1 MKLSSKLAL
10 FFACFGMSGL
20 SYAQTSYTD
29 VSVTTAWNDLRWNNS
44 EDAEPYDSAFT
55 PDNDVIFTSG
65 AYLFAG
71 MGDTIDL
78 GNISLNSG
86 VSVNFTASSG
96 LLSTGGEIS
105 TLDIGSGSLL
115 DFGSQAFTTA
125 EAGMGFIKN
134 GAGVLAL
141 TGGSYAGG
149 LTLNAGTIIARGTS
163 ALGSGSL
170 TLNGGTIASTAN
182 TTFSSAQLPGGIT
195 IGGNVQF
202 GELST
207 NVALASNTATLS
219 FGSAVNLGSGNRTF
233 TLGNNGVQTFSGV
246 ISNTSGG
253 ITFAANAGTTGR
265 FDITNIANTFTGDIT
280 ITGGQARFSRDA
292 SLGNAN
298 NDVIIDGGVFSNSTT
313 AITLGTGRS
322 ISLGDGAGSA
332 INTQA
337 NITVQTGITDKSGET
352 GALVKTGT
360 GTLFLNGNNTY
371 TGNTTISAGNLQING
386 TGRLGAGAY
395 AGNISIA
402 ASRSLIFFST
412 ASQTL
417 SGQISGAGNFTVNLG
432 TVKLTGTNSLTGT
445 YTVGNGGVLDL
456 VNNGALNGAT
466 SLVLNN
472 GAVVDNS
479 SSGAIALANN
489 SMTKTITG
497 LLNYYGTGG
506 QSLSLGD
513 GLTTISGNTTFN
525 IDEGTLVFGSNLN
538 ASGISLTKDGTGVL
552 QFNGLQ
558 TGRLA
563 GTNTVSAGTLRIVS
577 DNSLGSGIIIDVQD
591 DATLSLDG
599 NLSWTGSYI
608 LRNGSQLIRQTNS
621 VITANAV
628 FAADRTLTSADALTN
643 GSQTIQSGVTINTT
657 SDLFGTT
664 PVSSVSDRI
673 IMEEGSAIN
682 SNGSLNVAE
691 NKGISLQGSAT
702 FSTAAN
708 QSITVNSDISGDGG
722 LTIAADGASG
732 TVTLNGVNSYLGET
746 LVSLGSLFVNGELGG
761 GGAVVVEAGAALG
774 GMGTIAGDVTFGS
787 GSFLHVSDLNTPIT
801 INGVTTFGSGF
812 GIANLRGINWNEL
825 AHGTYTLISTEQQFS
840 SFDIA
845 NYGFEN
851 KVGVGIGNAAY
862 FETGSLNLVVV
873 PEPRAALL
881 GGLGLLILLRRRRN
895 S

>member
-55 PDNDVIFTSG
+55 ADNDVIFTSG

-71 MGDTIDL
+71 MGETIDL

-170 TLNGGTIASTAN
+170 TLNGGTIAATAN

-402 ASRSLIFFST
+402 ASRSFIFAST

-466 SLVLNN
+466 SLVLSS
-472 GAVVDNS
+472 GAVLDNS

-506 QSLSLGD
+506 QSLSLGN

-599 NLSWTGSYI
+599 NLSWTGS
-608 LRNGSQLIRQTNS
+608 
-621 VITANAV
+621 
-628 FAADRTLTSADALTN
+628 
-643 GSQTIQSGVTINTT
+643 
-657 SDLFGTT
+657 
-664 PVSSVSDRI
+664 
-673 IMEEGSAIN
+673 
-682 SNGSLNVAE
+682 
-691 NKGISLQGSAT
+691 
-702 FSTAAN
+702 
-708 QSITVNSDISGDGG
+708 
-722 LTIAADGASG
+722 
-732 TVTLNGVNSYLGET
+732 
-746 LVSLGSLFVNGELGG
+746 
-761 GGAVVVEAGAALG
+761 
-774 GMGTIAGDVTFGS
+774 
-787 GSFLHVSDLNTPIT
+787 
-801 INGVTTFGSGF
+801 
-812 GIANLRGINWNEL
+812 
-825 AHGTYTLISTEQQFS
+825 
-840 SFDIA
+840 
-845 NYGFEN
+845 
-851 KVGVGIGNAAY
+851 
-862 FETGSLNLVVV
+862 
-873 PEPRAALL
+873 
-881 GGLGLLILLRRRRN
+881 
-895 S
+895 